1 MVLVFM
7 ASGAYTY
14 MHVFTHESNLF
25 KEFVSSPVLR
35 EGEEIS
41 DARLLLCSLETW
53 HAELEVY
60 VELYCTS
67 LIVQSCTTLQHVAT
81 VYFD

>member
-14 MHVFTHESNLF
+14 MHVFAHESNLF
-25 KEFVSSPVLR
+25 KEFVSSLVLR

-41 DARLLLCSLETW
+41 DARLLLCCLETW
-53 HAELEVY
+53 HAELEVH
-60 VELYCTS
+60 VEMYCTS
-67 LIVQSCTTLQHVAT
+67 LIVQSCTTCFMLVT